1 MEKKL
6 NILFYIMLVLAGC
19 LLITNALAQDNL
31 NRTVAL
37 SVKQKKIAEILTII
51 GEKGK
56 FYFSYSNDVIKTDS
70 VVSMTSSGQ
79 TIKSLLDELFH
90 GKVDYKE
97 SPGYIILRPTPY
109 RLTLVPDTLAG
120 PGNVYYISGY
130 VYDDITGKKL
140 YNASVYEKNS
150 LASTLTDQNG
160 YFQLKIKANG
170 MITVNVSK
178 ELYRD
183 TSINLLNNVNVSIKP
198 REYYYSAD
206 AANSKSDRSWLGRM
220 FLSSGQKI
228 QNLNLGGYLSTV
240 PVQASLI
247 PSLGSHGMMSGQM
260 VNNFSFNLLGG
271 YNGGVN
277 GVELGGLFNINK
289 QDVKYLQAAGL
300 FNIVGGNVK
309 GVQLAA
315 VNNNVQKSMEGLQA
329 GGIFNMVKDSV
340 KGVQLAGVFNHVNG
354 NTKGF
359 QAAGIYNYTRKNSK
373 GFSIAGIANVTGN
386 EASGMQVAG
395 IFNKARII
403 KGASFALVNI
413 ADTLD
418 GYGIGLLNISR
429 NGYTKIE
436 VYSNEIT
443 TTNIAF
449 KSGNA
454 KLYSIISGGVNFTDK
469 HTFYSYGFGLG
480 HDFIFKNNFSLSA
493 EGSTHLL
500 LAKGWKNQNQINRVS
515 ALLNYKAGSKV
526 SFFVGPSFN
535 VYTNYGDHP
544 GDSDIQQII
553 KNKPGLIDWGN
564 RTKGWIGWSAGITIL

>member
-37 SVKQKKIAEILTII
+37 NVKQKKIAEILTII

-70 VVSMTSSGQ
+70 VVSIVSSGQ
-79 TIKSLLDELFH
+79 TIKNLLDELFH
-90 GKVDYKE
+90 GRVDYKE

-150 LASTLTDQNG
+150 LESTLTDQNG
-160 YFQLKIKANG
+160 YFQLKVKANG
-170 MITVNVSK
+170 MITLNVSK

-183 TSINLLNNVNVSIKP
+183 TSINFLNNVNVSIKS

-240 PVQASLI
+240 PVQTSLL
-247 PSLGSHGMMSGQM
+247 PSLGSHGIMSGQI
-260 VNNFSFNLLGG
+260 VNNFSLNILGG

-289 QDVKYLQAAGL
+289 QEVKYVQAAGL
-300 FNIVGGNVK
+300 FNIVGGN
-309 GVQLAA
+309 
-315 VNNNVQKSMEGLQA
+315 S
-329 GGIFNMVKDSV
+329 
-340 KGVQLAGVFNHVNG
+340 KGVQLAGINNNDQKSIEG
-354 NTKGF
+354 I
-359 QAAGIYNYTRKNSK
+359 QAAGIYNMVKDSINGVQLAGIFNHVSNSKGIQAAGIYNCTRKNSK
-373 GFSIAGIANVTGN
+373 GFSIAGIANITGN

-395 IFNKARII
+395 IFNKARVI
-403 KGASFALVNI
+403 KGVSFAMVNI

-429 NGYTKIE
+429 NGYAKIE
-436 VYSNEIT
+436 VYSNEIA

-469 HTFYSYGFGLG
+469 HVYYSTGFGLG
-480 HDFIFKNNFSLSA
+480 HDFILNNSLLLSA

-515 ALLNYKAGSKV
+515 ALLNFRTGSKV
-526 SFFVGPSFN
+526 SFFAGPSFN
-535 VYTNYGDHP
+535 VYTNYGNHS

>member
-6 NILFYIMLVLAGC
+6 SILFYIMLVLAGC

-37 SVKQKKIAEILTII
+37 NVKQKKIAEILTII

-70 VVSMTSSGQ
+70 VVSIVSSGQ
-79 TIKSLLDELFH
+79 TIKNLLDELFH
-90 GKVDYKE
+90 GRVDYKE

-150 LASTLTDQNG
+150 LESTLTDQNG

-170 MITVNVSK
+170 MITLNVSK

-183 TSINLLNNVNVSIKP
+183 TSINFLNNVNVSIKS
-198 REYYYSAD
+198 RQYYYSAD

-240 PVQASLI
+240 PVQTSLL
-247 PSLGSHGMMSGQM
+247 PSLGSHGMMSGQI
-260 VNNFSFNLLGG
+260 VNNFSLNILGG

-289 QDVKYLQAAGL
+289 QEVKYVQAAGL
-300 FNIVGGNVK
+300 FNIVGGN
-309 GVQLAA
+309 
-315 VNNNVQKSMEGLQA
+315 S
-329 GGIFNMVKDSV
+329 
-340 KGVQLAGVFNHVNG
+340 KGVQLAGINNNDQKNIEGIQAAGIYNMVKDSLKGVQLSGIFNHVSSS
-354 NTKGF
+354 KGI
-359 QAAGIYNYTRKNSK
+359 QAAGIYNYTRKNNK

-386 EASGMQVAG
+386 DASGMQMAG
-395 IFNKARII
+395 IFNKARVI
-403 KGASFALVNI
+403 KGVSFAMVNI

-429 NGYTKIE
+429 NGYAKIE
-436 VYSNEIT
+436 VYNNEIT
-443 TTNIAF
+443 TINIAF

-454 KLYSIISGGVNFTDK
+454 KLYSIMSGGVNFTDK
-469 HTFYSYGFGLG
+469 HVYYSTGFGLG
-480 HDFIFKNNFSLSA
+480 HDFIFNNNMSLSA

-515 ALLNYKAGSKV
+515 ALLNFRAGSKV
-526 SFFVGPSFN
+526 SFFAGPSFN
-535 VYTNYGDHP
+535 VYTNYGNHP

-553 KNKPGLIDWGN
+553 KNKPGLIDWSN

>member
-37 SVKQKKIAEILTII
+37 NVKQKKIAEILTII

-70 VVSMTSSGQ
+70 VVSIVSSGQ
-79 TIKSLLDELFH
+79 TIKNLLDELFH
-90 GKVDYKE
+90 GRVDYKE

-109 RLTLVPDTLAG
+109 RLALVPDTLAG

-150 LASTLTDQNG
+150 LESTLTDQNG

-170 MITVNVSK
+170 MITLNVSK

-183 TSINLLNNVNVSIKP
+183 TSINFLNNVNVSIKS

-240 PVQASLI
+240 PVQTSLL
-247 PSLGSHGMMSGQM
+247 PSLGSHGMMSGQI
-260 VNNFSFNLLGG
+260 VNNFSLNILGG

-289 QDVKYLQAAGL
+289 QEVKYVQAAGL
-300 FNIVGGNVK
+300 FNIVGGN
-309 GVQLAA
+309 
-315 VNNNVQKSMEGLQA
+315 S
-329 GGIFNMVKDSV
+329 
-340 KGVQLAGVFNHVNG
+340 KGVQLAGINNNDQKNIEGIQAAGIYNMVKDSLKGVQLAGIFNHVSNS
-354 NTKGF
+354 KGI
-359 QAAGIYNYTRKNSK
+359 QAAGIYNYTRKNSN

-386 EASGMQVAG
+386 EASGIQVAG
-395 IFNKARII
+395 IFNKARVI
-403 KGASFALVNI
+403 KAC
-413 ADTLD
+413 
-418 GYGIGLLNISR
+418 
-429 NGYTKIE
+429 
-436 VYSNEIT
+436 
-443 TTNIAF
+443 
-449 KSGNA
+449 
-454 KLYSIISGGVNFTDK
+454 
-469 HTFYSYGFGLG
+469 
-480 HDFIFKNNFSLSA
+480 
-493 EGSTHLL
+493 HLL
-500 LAKGWKNQNQINRVS
+500 W
-515 ALLNYKAGSKV
+515 
-526 SFFVGPSFN
+526 
-535 VYTNYGDHP
+535 
-544 GDSDIQQII
+544 
-553 KNKPGLIDWGN
+553 
-564 RTKGWIGWSAGITIL
+564 

>member
-1 MEKKL
+1 
-6 NILFYIMLVLAGC
+6 
-19 LLITNALAQDNL
+19 
-31 NRTVAL
+31 
-37 SVKQKKIAEILTII
+37 
-51 GEKGK
+51 
-56 FYFSYSNDVIKTDS
+56 
-70 VVSMTSSGQ
+70 VVSIVSSGQ
-79 TIKSLLDELFH
+79 TIKNLLDELFH
-90 GKVDYKE
+90 GRVDYKE

-109 RLTLVPDTLAG
+109 RLALVPDTLAG

-150 LASTLTDQNG
+150 LESTLTDQNG

-170 MITVNVSK
+170 MITLNVSK
-178 ELYRD
+178 KLYRD
-183 TSINLLNNVNVSIKP
+183 TSINFLNNVNVSIKS

-240 PVQASLI
+240 PVQTSLL
-247 PSLGSHGMMSGQM
+247 PSLGSHGMMSGQI
-260 VNNFSFNLLGG
+260 VNNFSLNILGG

-289 QDVKYLQAAGL
+289 QEVKYVQAAGL
-300 FNIVGGNVK
+300 FNIVGGN
-309 GVQLAA
+309 
-315 VNNNVQKSMEGLQA
+315 S
-329 GGIFNMVKDSV
+329 
-340 KGVQLAGVFNHVNG
+340 KGVQLAGINNNDQKNIEGIQAAGIYNMVKDSLKGVQLAGIFNHVSNS
-354 NTKGF
+354 KGI
-359 QAAGIYNYTRKNSK
+359 QAAGIYNYTRKNSN

-386 EASGMQVAG
+386 EASGIQVAG
-395 IFNKARII
+395 IFNKARVI
-403 KGASFALVNI
+403 KGVSFAMVNI

-429 NGYTKIE
+429 NGYAKIE

-469 HTFYSYGFGLG
+469 HVYYSTGFGLG
-480 HDFIFKNNFSLSA
+480 HDFIFNNNMSLSA

-515 ALLNYKAGSKV
+515 ALLNFRAGSKV
-526 SFFVGPSFN
+526 SFFAGPSFN
-535 VYTNYGDHP
+535 VYTNYGNHP